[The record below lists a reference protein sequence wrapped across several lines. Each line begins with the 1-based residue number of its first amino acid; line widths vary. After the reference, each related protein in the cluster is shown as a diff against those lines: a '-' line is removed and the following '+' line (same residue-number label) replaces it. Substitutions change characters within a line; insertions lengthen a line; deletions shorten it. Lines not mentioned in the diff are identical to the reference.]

1 MDTLGFQEDAI
12 HGSRHSFPSRFF
24 YTKLLLAGGGQF
36 VDAGAPAVLVVDP
49 FGANPAGLFHA
60 VESWIEGTLLHS
72 EDVGRNLL
80 NSGHDRVALQA
91 RTAGERILSTS
102 KSSEPCSA
110 SVFRDIPRPPRI

>member
-60 VESWIEGTLLHS
+60 GESWIEGTLLHS
-72 EDVGRNLL
+72 EGVGRNLL
-80 NSGHDRVALQA
+80 NSGHDRVAVQA
-91 RTAGERILSTS
+91 RTGGGGVFEPTNEGGPPGAG
-102 KSSEPCSA
+102 
-110 SVFRDIPRPPRI
+110 